1 MYVSCKNPKNIGNSY
16 NWYLTVWGELLHT
29 TKWSQTNPFLY
40 VSFKSQRER
49 KIPIN
54 VILQGKKKKDMEGI
68 LNILDLLINSQS
80 HGDLVTSEDLKYVK
94 KIDLH
99 LNADLNFSLG
109 TTKKPFR
116 RKGQDQQNMK
126 SLQQQ
131 TF

>member
-1 MYVSCKNPKNIGNSY
+1 
-16 NWYLTVWGELLHT
+16 
-29 TKWSQTNPFLY
+29 
-40 VSFKSQRER
+40 
-49 KIPIN
+49 
-54 VILQGKKKKDMEGI
+54 MEGFF
-68 LNILDLLINSQS
+68 NILEMLINSQNYW
-80 HGDLVTSEDLKYVK
+80 DLVTSKDCKYVK

-116 RKGQDQQNMK
+116 RKDQDQQNMK

>member
-1 MYVSCKNPKNIGNSY
+1 
-16 NWYLTVWGELLHT
+16 
-29 TKWSQTNPFLY
+29 
-40 VSFKSQRER
+40 
-49 KIPIN
+49 
-54 VILQGKKKKDMEGI
+54 MEGI